1 MPVLNFNWNPVIQA
15 DTFIKQYVAVLSML
29 TQMIFLFCLCDC
41 SSGYTWTEA
50 DDLCKQTGMA
60 LPSIKTMQDVIGM
73 KVPSNSDCGLITFL
87 GLRRN
92 KEVRLVAQMKIV
104 TM

>member
-1 MPVLNFNWNPVIQA
+1 
-15 DTFIKQYVAVLSML
+15 
-29 TQMIFLFCLCDC
+29 
-41 SSGYTWTEA
+41 
-50 DDLCKQTGMA
+50 MA